1 MPSQCGMPTFCVT
14 HSVLPLDHQTEKPFF
29 YRYFDKKNP
38 SKNQKFPQICF
49 TIYVKLSR
57 VLYVKSAKEN
67 FLEVVRGTGSLRV
80 DACISAEQK
89 V

>member
-1 MPSQCGMPTFCVT
+1 M
-14 HSVLPLDHQTEKPFF
+14 
-29 YRYFDKKNP
+29 
-38 SKNQKFPQICF
+38 
-49 TIYVKLSR
+49 
-57 VLYVKSAKEN
+57 KSAKEN